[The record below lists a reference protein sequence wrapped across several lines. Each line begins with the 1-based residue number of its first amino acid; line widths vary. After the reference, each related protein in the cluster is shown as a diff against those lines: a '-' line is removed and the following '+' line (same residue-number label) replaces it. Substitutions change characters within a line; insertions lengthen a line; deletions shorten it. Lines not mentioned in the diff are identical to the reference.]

1 MDYLKNYNLSSEDIN
16 EIINN
21 IDENDKIE
29 YDVHEE
35 NMCKILDY
43 LTKRGI
49 NIKPLLINKSY
60 LFYTKSKILID
71 KLNSIPNDR
80 LLQINDD
87 VDLIDDLV

>member
-1 MDYLKNYNLSSEDIN
+1 MDYLKKYNLSNEDIN

-35 NMCKILDY
+35 NMCKILEY
-43 LTKRGI
+43 LTKRGL

-60 LFYTKSKILID
+60 LFYTQSKVLID
-71 KLNSIPNDR
+71 KLNSISNDK
-80 LLQINDD
+80 LLLINDD
-87 VDLIDDLV
+87 VDLIDELV

>member
-1 MDYLKNYNLSSEDIN
+1 MDYLKNYNLSNEDID

-43 LTKRGI
+43 LTKREI

-60 LFYTKSKILID
+60 LFYTQSKVLID
-71 KLNSIPNDR
+71 KLNSISNDK
-80 LLQINDD
+80 LIKVNDD
-87 VDLIDDLV
+87 VDLIDELV